1 MYKSIIHSMLI
12 AIAPLMWV
20 NAAFCEAL
28 EDPTRPP
35 AFAITPSDADQPKTT
50 SWTLQSILIGPQR
63 RVAVVNGATVT
74 VGKHVDGARVTRIGP
89 DGIDLV
95 NDGEHLTLRLIQGI
109 SKVPANSKASR

>member
-1 MYKSIIHSMLI
+1 MYKTIIHSMLI

-20 NAAFCEAL
+20 SAAFCEAL

-74 VGKHVDGARVTRIGP
+74 VGKHVVGDAFTFEP
-89 DGIDLV
+89 
-95 NDGEHLTLRLIQGI
+95 GEHLTLRLIQGI